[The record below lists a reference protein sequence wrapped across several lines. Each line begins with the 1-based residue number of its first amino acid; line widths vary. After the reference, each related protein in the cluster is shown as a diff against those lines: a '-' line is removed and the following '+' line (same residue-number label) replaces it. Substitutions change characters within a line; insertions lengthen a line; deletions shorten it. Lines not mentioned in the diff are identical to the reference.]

1 MAVLSAQNL
10 TMSFGDR
17 VLFQGANFDIAP
29 GERVGLIGANGTGK
43 TTLFKLV
50 LRSLEPTSGE
60 IHPGRNTVVGYMEQH
75 ACAGSTKT
83 IYDEILTVFSELFA
97 MERRLGELSRLIN
110 GGSESTELI
119 EEMLFLTEQFERRG
133 GLTCRSRARATLIG
147 LGFPQE
153 RHDLRCDQLSG
164 GQRSKLSL
172 GKLLLSEPDLILL
185 DEPTNHLDIDSVEW
199 LENFLRDYKGAALI
213 ISHDR
218 YFLDRVTT
226 RTLEIDHRKITAY
239 QGGYSAY
246 LKQKERDRVIAQR
259 HYDNTMEEVR
269 RIEKIIEQQKQWNR
283 ERNIRTAE
291 SKQKSIDRLLDG
303 LEKPEAEEKTLHFHF
318 ETAVET
324 GSDVLICQD
333 LTKGFGGKP
342 LFSGVDLLLKKG
354 DRAFLLG
361 PNGCGKT
368 TLLRVLIGQ
377 YAPDRGLR
385 KLGENVRVG
394 YFDQSLEGLHDEKTV
409 LDEVWDA
416 YRRLSQT
423 EVRSALA
430 AFLFRGDEVFAQIG
444 DLSGGEKARVALLK
458 LMLGGYNLLLLDEPT
473 NHLDITSREALEQA
487 LLDYNGTM
495 LIVSHDRYFINK
507 IATRILRL
515 NPDGAEPFGNDYD
528 DYLRRME
535 ERKAGEVKQE
545 KAAPKVNAYKLN
557 KERESERRKLNT
569 RLQRTEREIAECEAR
584 IAKANEELQ
593 NPVTSADYEKVLALT
608 EEITQLNQHTE
619 QLMDV
624 WEEANQRL
632 NELEEELS

>member
-1 MAVLSAQNL
+1 
-10 TMSFGDR
+10 MSFGER
-17 VLFQGANFDIAP
+17 VLFQGASFEIAN

-50 LRSLEPTSGE
+50 LRSLEPTSGA
-60 IHPGRNTVVGYMEQH
+60 IHPGKNTVVGYMEQH

-83 IYDEILTVFSELFA
+83 IYDEILTVFSDLFA
-97 MERRLGELSRLIN
+97 MERRLAELNERIN
-110 GGSESTELI
+110 QGGDTAPLI
-119 EEMLFLTEQFERRG
+119 EEMLYLTEEFERRG

-199 LENFLRDYKGAALI
+199 LENFLRDYRGAALI

-218 YFLDRVTT
+218 YFLDRVTE

-239 QGGYSAY
+239 KGGYSEFI
-246 LKQKERDRVIAQR
+246 KKKERDRVIAQR
-259 HYDNTMEEVR
+259 HYDNTMEEVH

-303 LEKPEAEEKTLHFHF
+303 LEKPEAEEKTLRFHF

-324 GSDVLICQD
+324 GNDVLICSD

-377 YAPDRGLR
+377 YTPDRGLR

-430 AFLFRGDEVFAQIG
+430 AFLFRGDDVFAKIG

-507 IATRILRL
+507 IATRILCL
-515 NPDGAEPFGNDYD
+515 NPDGAEPFGSDYD

-535 ERKAGEVKQE
+535 LRRQDAVKQE

-557 KERESERRKLNT
+557 KERESERRKLT
-569 RLQRTEREIAECEAR
+569 TLCRKTEEEITACEER
-584 IAKANEELQ
+584 VDRANEELTD
-593 NPVTSADYEKVLALT
+593 PVVSADYERVLALT
-608 EEITQLNQHTE
+608 EEISQLNQRIE
-619 QLMDV
+619 QLMDT
-624 WEEANQRL
+624 WEQAQQRL
-632 NELEEELS
+632 NEIEEELS

>member
-1 MAVLSAQNL
+1 MKTTRNRKTRLITLVLCAAL
-10 TMSFGDR
+10 LLGCAPAA
-17 VLFQGANFDIAP
+17 GAEEAGISAP
-29 GERVGLIGANGTGK
+29 GISFYSADEADGHFEQETETNAGEMPESPEEDLNREGEETGDPAEA
-43 TTLFKLV
+43 FVARCYRLV
-50 LRSLEPTSGE
+50 LEREPETEGLRQWAELLKSRQMTAAQV
-60 IHPGRNTVVGYMEQH
+60 I
-75 ACAGSTKT
+75 AGFLNSDEFRGKHKT
-83 IYDEILTVFSELFA
+83 AEDLVEILYRV
-97 MERRLGELSRLIN
+97 MLGREADEGGRQMWLKLITKGGNMSRLIN

-535 ERKAGEVKQE
+535 ERKAGEVKQ
-545 KAAPKVNAYKLN
+545 
-557 KERESERRKLNT
+557 
-569 RLQRTEREIAECEAR
+569 
-584 IAKANEELQ
+584 
-593 NPVTSADYEKVLALT
+593 
-608 EEITQLNQHTE
+608 
-619 QLMDV
+619 
-624 WEEANQRL
+624 
-632 NELEEELS
+632 

>member
-1 MAVLSAQNL
+1 
-10 TMSFGDR
+10 MSFGER
-17 VLFQGANFDIAP
+17 VLFQGASFDIAP

-60 IHPGRNTVVGYMEQH
+60 IHPGKNTVVGYMEQH

-83 IYDEILTVFSELFA
+83 IYEEILTVFSDLFA

-110 GGSESTELI
+110 GDSDSTALI

-172 GKLLLSEPDLILL
+172 GKLLLSEPDLVLL

-199 LENFLRDYKGAALI
+199 LESFLRDYRGAALI

-226 RTLEIDHRKITAY
+226 RTLEINHKRITAY
-239 QGGYSAY
+239 KGGYTEH

-303 LEKPEAEEKTLHFHF
+303 LEKPEAEAKTLRFHF

-324 GSDVLICQD
+324 GNDVLICQD

-377 YAPDRGLR
+377 YQPDCGVR
-385 KLGENVRVG
+385 KFGENVRVG

-409 LDEVWDA
+409 LDEVWDS

-423 EVRSALA
+423 QVRSALA
-430 AFLFRGDEVFAQIG
+430 AFLFTGDDVFAKVG

-487 LLDYNGTM
+487 LLDYDGTM

-507 IATRILRL
+507 ISTRILRL
-515 NPDGAEPFGNDYD
+515 NPGGVEPFGNDYD

-535 ERKAGEVKQE
+535 ERKQDAVRQE

-557 KERESERRKLNT
+557 KERESERRKLKT
-569 RLQRTEREIAECEAR
+569 LLQRTEQEISACEER
-584 IAKANEELQ
+584 ITQANAELQ
-593 NPVTSADYEKVLALT
+593 DPAVSADYEKVLALT
-608 EEITQLNQHTE
+608 EEISQLDRRVE
-619 QLMDV
+619 QLMET
-624 WEEANQRL
+624 WEESTKRL
-632 NELEEELS
+632 NEIEEALS

>member
-10 TMSFGDR
+10 TMSFGER
-17 VLFQGANFDIAP
+17 VLFQGASFEIAN

-43 TTLFKLV
+43 TTLFKLA

-60 IHPGRNTVVGYMEQH
+60 IHPGKNTVVGYMEQH

-83 IYDEILTVFSELFA
+83 IYDEILTVFSDLFA
-97 MERRLGELSRLIN
+97 MERRLAELNERIN
-110 GGSESTELI
+110 QGGDTAALI
-119 EEMLFLTEQFERRG
+119 EEMLYLTEEFERRG

-147 LGFPQE
+147 LGFPAEQ
-153 RHDLRCDQLSG
+153 HGLRCDQLSG

-199 LENFLRDYKGAALI
+199 LENFLRDYRGAALI

-218 YFLDRVTT
+218 YFLDRVTE

-239 QGGYSAY
+239 KGGYSEY
-246 LKQKERDRVIAQR
+246 IKQKERDRVIAQR
-259 HYDNTMEEVR
+259 HYDNTMEEVH

-303 LEKPEAEEKTLHFHF
+303 LEKPEAEEKTLRFHF

-324 GSDVLICQD
+324 GNDVLICSD

-430 AFLFRGDEVFAQIG
+430 AFLFRGDDVFAKIG

-515 NPDGAEPFGNDYD
+515 NPDGAEPFGSDYD

-535 ERKAGEVKQE
+535 ERRQGAVRQE

-557 KERESERRKLNT
+557 KERESERRKLT
-569 RLQRTEREIAECEAR
+569 TLCRKTEEEIAACEER
-584 IAKANEELQ
+584 VEQANEELQ
-593 NPVTSADYEKVLALT
+593 DPVVSADYEKVLALT
-608 EEITQLNQHTE
+608 EEITQLNQRIE
-619 QLMDV
+619 QLMDT
-624 WEEANQRL
+624 WEQAQQRL
-632 NELEEELS
+632 NEIEEELS